1 MATEPQGTTRRER
14 RYLVSENQI
23 RNLVVGSFVL
33 MLIALSA
40 LLLWGSSLPKG
51 QLSLVDRSQPVNTRE
66 RAHANLTTPRALDNG
81 RVTIDI
87 EDAMRL
93 VVERGVVNP
102 FAPQ

>member
-1 MATEPQGTTRRER
+1 MATEPQGTPR
-14 RYLVSENQI
+14 RYLVGANQI
-23 RNLVVGSFVL
+23 RNLVVGSFIAMVIVL
-33 MLIALSA
+33 TA
-40 LLLWGSSLPKG
+40 LLLWGTSLPKG

-87 EDAMRL
+87 DDAMRL

-102 FAPQ
+102 FTPQ